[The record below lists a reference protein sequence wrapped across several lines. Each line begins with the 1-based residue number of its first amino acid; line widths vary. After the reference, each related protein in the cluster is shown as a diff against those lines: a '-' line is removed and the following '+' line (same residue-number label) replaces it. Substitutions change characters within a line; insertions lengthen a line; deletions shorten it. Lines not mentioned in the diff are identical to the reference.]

1 MAESMV
7 GLMDPTNRMET
18 WDEEE
23 DRVVSHSV
31 IPYCLGGHLSRST
44 CVYLQGNACD
54 GEGDSI

>member
-23 DRVVSHSV
+23 DRVVSHSI
-31 IPYCLGGHLSRST
+31 IPYCLGAAPFM
-44 CVYLQGNACD
+44 CVPTRRRL
-54 GEGDSI
+54 